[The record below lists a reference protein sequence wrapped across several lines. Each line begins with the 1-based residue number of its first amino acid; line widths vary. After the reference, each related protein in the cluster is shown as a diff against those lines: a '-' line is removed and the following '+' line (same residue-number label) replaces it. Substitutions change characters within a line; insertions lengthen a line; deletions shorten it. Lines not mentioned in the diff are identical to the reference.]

1 MSQSDIFEKFS
12 ETSRR
17 VLKTSHN
24 IAKSMESG
32 VESPHVLLALTVTPG
47 SLAYDI
53 LREHMVSVDQIRLV
67 LQLDEL
73 KSQTSLETMSD
84 ELKKAIQVAAVKAA
98 DFNHF
103 TIESEH
109 LLLALVTDKTCTAY
123 KVVERVGV
131 NPAVIRTQI
140 ETLFDEL
147 SYIDELVP
155 LPNDESEERPD
166 SVSPDHE
173 SIQEKIQR
181 SLTTTKTGTKQ
192 SATPALDYFTTDLTN
207 QAKKDELDP
216 VIGRENEIHR
226 AMQILCRRTKCNP
239 ILTGEAGV
247 GKTAIVEGLA
257 QRIIQGSVPAPL
269 SNKRI
274 ASLDLALLI
283 AGTTY
288 RGQFEDRVK
297 KVLDELIKTG
307 NTILFIDELHTLV
320 GAGSAEG
327 SLDMANIL
335 KPALAKGKLQLIG
348 ATTNEEYR
356 KHIEKDPALERR
368 LQRIMVPEPSPDQ
381 AIEILHGIR
390 GRYESFH
397 NVTIT
402 EEALLA
408 AVHLSARY
416 INDRF
421 LPDKAID
428 LLDEASAFLH
438 LKNISDPIYK
448 EIARF
453 EIKRNELKR
462 KIEVLLT
469 KEQFEQVGKLHA
481 QELKIKDQIKALQQQ
496 VSIQEQSRTI
506 TVKDVAKVMSDWTG
520 IPTLDLIKEERARL
534 LNLEALLRQRVV
546 GQDEAIT
553 KISHAIRRSRTGVSD
568 PNKPLGTFLF
578 LGPTGVG
585 KTELAKSLSELV
597 FGKKDSLIKVDM
609 SEFMERHNVSRLV
622 GAPPGYIGY
631 DESGKLTEAVRKQP
645 YSVVLFDE
653 IEKAHPEV
661 FNILLQVMDEG
672 VLTDAKGRQV
682 NFRNTIIIMTSNIG
696 MASLTRQA
704 AIGFQSG
711 GNDQAAEEYAR
722 IEHSV
727 GKALKDTF
735 QPEFL
740 NRLDSTI
747 IFKPL
752 TKPTLMQ
759 IVDIHLKLLTNR
771 LLKDLDIALDVTD
784 AAKELL
790 AEKGYDPE
798 YGARPIKR
806 AIMELLQDPLA
817 EALLSEKFKEDS
829 AVRVL
834 RKGDYLV
841 FRK

>member
-1 MSQSDIFEKFS
+1 MSQFDIFERFS

-24 IAKSMESG
+24 IAKSMDSG
-32 VESPHVLLALTVTPG
+32 LESPHVLLALSVTPG

-73 KSQTSLETMSD
+73 QSKTAKETMSD
-84 ELKKAIQVAAVKAA
+84 ELKKAIQIAAIKAA

-109 LLLALVTDKTCTAY
+109 LLLALVTDKNCIAY
-123 KVVERVGV
+123 RVIERVGV

-147 SYIDELVP
+147 SYIDGLVP
-155 LPNDESEERPD
+155 VSGEETDPNPEPSAAGD
-166 SVSPDHE
+166 E

-181 SLTTTKTGTKQ
+181 SLTTTKTATKQ
-192 SATPALDYFTTDLTN
+192 SATPALDYFTTDLTA
-207 QAKKDELDP
+207 QAKKGELDP
-216 VIGRENEIHR
+216 VIGREREIHR

-257 QRIIQGSVPAPL
+257 ERIISGHVPNPL
-269 SNKRI
+269 RNKRI

-297 KVLDELIKTG
+297 KVIDELIKVG

-335 KPALAKGKLQLIG
+335 KPALAKGKLQLVG

-368 LQRIMVPEPSPDQ
+368 LQRISVAEPSKEQ
-381 AIEILHGIR
+381 AIEILDGIR
-390 GRYESFH
+390 PRYESFH
-397 NVTIT
+397 NATIT
-402 EEALLA
+402 KEAMEG

-416 INDRF
+416 ITDRF

-428 LLDEASAFLH
+428 LLDEAAAHLH
-438 LKNISDPIYK
+438 LKSISDPTQK
-448 EIARF
+448 EIARLDQ
-453 EIKRNELKR
+453 KRNELKR
-462 KIEVLLT
+462 RIETLLT

-481 QELKIKDQIKALQQQ
+481 QELKIKDQIAALHQN
-496 VSIQEQSRTI
+496 VNANPEARTI
-506 TVKDVAKVMSDWTG
+506 TYQDIARIVSDWTG
-520 IPTLDLIKEERARL
+520 IPLLELVKEERVRL
-534 LNLEALLRQRVV
+534 LSLESHLKSHVV
-546 GQDEAIT
+546 GQDEAISM
-553 KISHAIRRSRTGVSD
+553 IGRSIRRSRTGVSD
-568 PNKPLGTFLF
+568 PNRPLGTFLF

-585 KTELAKSLSELV
+585 KTELARALAEYV
-597 FGKKDSLIKVDM
+597 FGRKDALIKVDM

-622 GAPPGYIGY
+622 GAPPGYVGY
-631 DESGKLTEAVRKQP
+631 EESGKLTEAIRKQP

-653 IEKAHPEV
+653 IEKAHPEI

-672 VLTDAKGRQV
+672 TLTDAKGRKV
-682 NFRNTIIIMTSNIG
+682 NFCNTIIILTSNIG
-696 MASLTRQA
+696 MAQLTQQA
-704 AIGFQSG
+704 AIGFS
-711 GNDQAAEEYAR
+711 
-722 IEHSV
+722 
-727 GKALKDTF
+727 
-735 QPEFL
+735 
-740 NRLDSTI
+740 
-747 IFKPL
+747 
-752 TKPTLMQ
+752 
-759 IVDIHLKLLTNR
+759 
-771 LLKDLDIALDVTD
+771 
-784 AAKELL
+784 
-790 AEKGYDPE
+790 
-798 YGARPIKR
+798 
-806 AIMELLQDPLA
+806 
-817 EALLSEKFKEDS
+817 
-829 AVRVL
+829 
-834 RKGDYLV
+834 
-841 FRK
+841 